1 MIGVIRNHERD
12 SRQAELELTYFLAKD
27 LRALLGLRPPQLPT
41 RLEAGKA
48 GGYCT
53 WFEKIGGYL
62 APKTAEAQE
71 PAQRP
76 GPPRLGGLRDQV
88 RARKMRAD
96 SIQRGLL
103 AADTAQLI
111 VTPEN
116 GYPSVDSALNIQ
128 LTSSPEV
135 ANAATRAQD
144 AKQLAGKYAI
154 EVHKKWSIAVACV
167 VFVLVGIPMAL
178 RFPRGGMGLVLGGG
192 LAVFSVYYIGLIAG
206 EALGDRA
213 IVNPIAAMWVS
224 NCIFVVLG
232 VIGLFRVSRESGS
245 TRGGDFSE
253 LFDTI
258 FGKLRRRKSR

>member
-1 MIGVIRNHERD
+1 VIKGHERD
-12 SRQAELELTYFLAKD
+12 SRQAELDRQYFLTRD
-27 LRALLGLRPPQLPT
+27 LRALLGLAPPVAPAQLEP
-41 RLEAGKA
+41 EMP

-53 WFEKIGGYL
+53 LFRRIGGYL

-71 PAQRP
+71 PAQGGQRP
-76 GPPRLGGLRDQV
+76 NRLGGLPAQI
-88 RARKMRAD
+88 RARKLRAD

-103 AADTAQLI
+103 PADTGQVNRLAAAGASAS
-111 VTPEN
+111 T
-116 GYPSVDSALNIQ
+116 DSTISIQ
-128 LTSSPEV
+128 LTTSPEV
-135 ANAATRAQD
+135 SNAATRAKD
-144 AKQLAGKYAI
+144 ARQLAGKYAI

-213 IVNPIAAMWVS
+213 IVNPIAAMWAS
-224 NCIFVVLG
+224 NGIFVVLG
-232 VIGLFRVSRESGS
+232 ILGLFRVSRESGS

-253 LFDTI
+253 LFEAL
-258 FGKLRRRKSR
+258 FGWLRRRRSA